1 MADSKSEI
9 RLDRSDYH
17 LFTPLTTRWGDS
29 DALGHIN
36 NAILV
41 RYLESGRI
49 DYFRRVCDV
58 KLAEDDDN
66 SFVIASLEIGFLQQV
81 HHPANLDIATRISRL
96 GNSSFD
102 VDTLVFEQG
111 KDQPLVTS
119 RGICVWFDLKEN
131 SSRPIPEDIRETI
144 IQFEQGNLS

>member
-1 MADSKSEI
+1 MADTKSEI
-9 RLDRSDYH
+9 ILDRSAYH
-17 LFTPLTTRWGDS
+17 LFTPLATRWGDS

-36 NAILV
+36 NAIMV

-66 SFVIASLEIGFLQQV
+66 SFVIASLEIGFLQQI

-102 VDTLVFEQG
+102 VDTVIFAQG
-111 KDQPLVTS
+111 GDQPLITS
-119 RGICVWFDLKEN
+119 RGICVWFDLTEN
-131 SSRPIPEDIRETI
+131 SSRPIPENIRETI
-144 IQFEQGNLS
+144 IQFERGNLS